1 MRNLNLILLT
11 IILSFNV
18 GAQTKDLNLKNGL
31 IIGQLDRSEDRYSV
45 EIALTEILSENGVK
59 AIPSLN
65 VLKVGADVYHLEND
79 SILNIVHAKGIDT
92 YVTISVRGYDKRY
105 KLAENHSNFKTA
117 IRESHLF
124 PLYKEEMLSISFE
137 VTFYRNREFVA
148 TDMIRCGNI
157 DSRDD
162 VVKQLKKKL
171 RKRVQKW
178 M

>member
-45 EIALTEILSENGVK
+45 EIAFTEMLSENGVK

-65 VLKVGADVYHLEND
+65 ILKVGADVYHLEND
-79 SILNIVHAKGIDT
+79 SILNIVHSKGIDT
-92 YVTISVRGYDKRY
+92 YLTISVRGYDKRY

-124 PLYKEEMLSISFE
+124 PLFKEEMLSISFE

-178 M
+178 I

>member
-105 KLAENHSNFKTA
+105 KLAKNHSNFKTA

-137 VTFYRNREFVA
+137 VTFYRNGEFVA